1 MAQNQ
6 SNLHGATLSANET
19 FAHETSLFN
28 SSVNPYAYF
37 LGMGID
43 LQDYTIRYLRQ
54 PRKNGVAITGTF
66 NICGILY
73 TAGAADMDSLLS
85 DVLERYHAKVAYQQR
100 SQERK
105 KERNTMAFIERHP
118 DAMVLPAYLL

>member
-1 MAQNQ
+1 M
-6 SNLHGATLSANET
+6 SSANET

-43 LQDYTIRYLRQ
+43 LQDYTIRYLRK

-66 NICGILY
+66 NISGILY
-73 TAGAADMDSLLS
+73 TAGAADMSSLLA
-85 DVLERYHAKVAYQQR
+85 DVLERYHNKVAYQQR
-100 SQERK
+100 SRERK
-105 KERNTMAFIERHP
+105 KLRNTMAFIERHP
-118 DAMVLPAYLL
+118 DAMVLPAHLS

>member
-1 MAQNQ
+1 M
-6 SNLHGATLSANET
+6 LSGNET

-28 SSVNPYAYF
+28 SSVNPYTYF
-37 LGMGID
+37 LNMGID
-43 LQDYTIRYLRQ
+43 LQDCTIRYLRQ

-66 NICGILY
+66 NISGILY
-73 TAGAADMDSLLS
+73 TAGAADMPSLLA

-105 KERNTMAFIERHP
+105 KVRNTMAFIERHP
-118 DAMVLPAYLL
+118 DAMVLPAYLS

>member
-1 MAQNQ
+1 M
-6 SNLHGATLSANET
+6 LSANET
-19 FAHETSLFN
+19 YAHETSLFN
-28 SSVNPYAYF
+28 SSVNPYTYF
-37 LGMGID
+37 SGMGID

-66 NICGILY
+66 NISGILY

-105 KERNTMAFIERHP
+105 KVRNTMTFIERYP
-118 DAMVLPAYLL
+118 DAMVLPAYLS